1 MNQVNQTV
9 LALLRGAVW
18 GEKITLSAEADW
30 QAVTREMQAQTVLS
44 MVAGAD
50 LPEEIPETVRFQWQR
65 AALYQGAQFYRLLHA
80 QDEMVELLEGHGFH
94 PAILKGMAAAI
105 YYPAPETRTMGDIDF
120 ILPREE
126 LEAGFSLLRENGY
139 VLEAEED
146 VNNKHILL
154 AKSEAHF
161 ELHRYFGKFDSVEK
175 MQRMDELVQDGLHH
189 LDHSPCAGS
198 STPVLPALVNGIIL
212 LEHAAG
218 HMQGGIGL
226 RHVMDWMMYVRRHLT
241 DAFWQETF
249 LPAIQPLGLEHFACL
264 LTSVCQNYLGLPE
277 EFHWCQA
284 VEREKCDQL
293 LEYILFQGNFGRK
306 EKNVGDKITLILSER
321 KGIAGWLRLLQGS
334 GMKHWKAAKQHAC
347 LRPFAWI
354 YGGCRYAWLA
364 LGRKKAFSK
373 LLAEKQASEE
383 RNVFLQEVGVGRRE
397 KPVLWLQDRFVE
409 RKS

>member
-218 HMQGGIGL
+218 HIVRITSRFISPVNVRVSLCTFDVRFSICRISSFL
-226 RHVMDWMMYVRRHLT
+226 RSRTSRIPSLSMD
-241 DAFWQETF
+241 
-249 LPAIQPLGLEHFACL
+249 
-264 LTSVCQNYLGLPE
+264 
-277 EFHWCQA
+277 
-284 VEREKCDQL
+284 KCSL
-293 LEYILFQGNFGRK
+293 RSGS
-306 EKNVGDKITLILSER
+306 KI
-321 KGIAGWLRLLQGS
+321 
-334 GMKHWKAAKQHAC
+334 
-347 LRPFAWI
+347 
-354 YGGCRYAWLA
+354 
-364 LGRKKAFSK
+364 
-373 LLAEKQASEE
+373 
-383 RNVFLQEVGVGRRE
+383 
-397 KPVLWLQDRFVE
+397 
-409 RKS
+409 